1 MTEREIRKAAAVI
14 AVRDASGGP
23 EVLVI
28 ERSAASRFLPG
39 YVSFPGGRTDDED
52 VALARRWFGDEAEAA
67 RASAVRELLEEVGL
81 ALTSDGLRAAAHDDV
96 GAIDAAPPD
105 AAHLRAIARWI
116 APEDVP
122 VRFDATYFAVASPPG
137 VEPTPD
143 DGEIVASWWASPTEL
158 LAEWEDEKA
167 RLYWPTY
174 LTMRSLE
181 TCASI
186 DEVLAIDLVTREP
199 DDDELERL
207 HRSTFWQD

>member
-1 MTEREIRKAAAVI
+1 MTERGIRKAAAVI
-14 AVRDASGGP
+14 AVRDTSDGP

-39 YVSFPGGRTDDED
+39 YISFPGGRTDDED
-52 VALARRWFGDEAEAA
+52 VALARRWFGDETEAA

-81 ALTSDGLRAAAHDDV
+81 ALREDGLRAAEHDDV
-96 GAIDAAPPD
+96 AAIDEAPPHV
-105 AAHLRAIARWI
+105 ATLRAIARWV

-122 VRFDATYFAVASPPG
+122 VRFDATYFAVAAPSG
-137 VEPTPD
+137 IDPTPD
-143 DGEIVASWWASPTEL
+143 GGEIAAAWWVSPGDL
-158 LAEWEDEKA
+158 LADWENEKA

-174 LTMRSLE
+174 LTVRSLE
-181 TCASI
+181 ACASAQ
-186 DEVLAIDLVTREP
+186 EVLEIDLVTREP

>member
-1 MTEREIRKAAAVI
+1 VTEREIRKAAALI

-28 ERSAASRFLPG
+28 ERSGGSRFLPG
-39 YVSFPGGRTDDED
+39 YISFPGGRTDDD
-52 VALARRWFGDEAEAA
+52 DAGLARRWFGDDAEAA

-81 ALTSDGLRAAAHDDV
+81 ALRSDGLRPARHDDV
-96 GAIDAAPPD
+96 AAIDDAPPE
-105 AAHLRAIARWI
+105 AATLRAVARWI

-122 VRFDATYFAVASPPG
+122 VRFDATYFAVASPRG

-143 DGEIVASWWASPTEL
+143 DGEIVAAWWASPGEL
-158 LAEWEDEKA
+158 LADWQVEKV

-174 LTMRSLE
+174 FTLRSLE
-181 TCASI
+181 ACASVA
-186 DEVLAIDLVTREP
+186 EVLATELITREP